1 MVHDRRR
8 VLRLNRLC
16 VELKNSLRVP
26 ADDRV
31 TAAMDAKG
39 DFADALSR
47 IETGEPRDQVLE
59 SLRSHYWRLR
69 ANPENHD
76 PDVQRRP
83 LTAYVVMTCR
93 SAAEADQVP
102 EVQAFRDTHLDGGL
116 LFEPPTEH
124 RNFRQLEGFQ
134 SVAAVLSR
142 RFGWDARKAE
152 EFVLYGWLPKPHS
165 YRILKRRPGVPNQ
178 IILTLDEHAT
188 VEDAKSLLLAAKADP
203 HARPKG
209 RALSM
214 KTARQAAFAL
224 EVNAGW
230 TWEAA
235 MAEWNARYPEHAY
248 PETACPNFQNHVH
261 EAFER
266 VFHADLEWYGCD
278 GRPPTKAEQ
287 LLSLAELT
295 LERKLVEIHPTT
307 GESVL
312 KGKDRARSEA
322 ELEDVRQRQAKLEQ
336 ALASV

>member
-1 MVHDRRR
+1 
-8 VLRLNRLC
+8 
-16 VELKNSLRVP
+16 
-26 ADDRV
+26 
-31 TAAMDAKG
+31 MDAKG
-39 DFADALSR
+39 DFADALSQ
-47 IETGEPRDQVLE
+47 IETGESRDQVLE
-59 SLRSHYWRLR
+59 SLRSRYWGLR
-69 ANPENHD
+69 ANPENHEA
-76 PDVQRRP
+76 DVQRCP

-124 RNFRQLEGFQ
+124 RNFQQLEGFQ

-142 RFGWDARKAE
+142 RFGWDERKAE
-152 EFVLYGWLPKPHS
+152 EFVLYGWLPMPHS
-165 YRILKRRPGVPNQ
+165 YQILKRDPGVPTQ

-203 HARPKG
+203 HARLKG

-235 MAEWNARYPEHAY
+235 MVEWNARYPEHAY

-278 GRPPTKAEQ
+278 DHPPTKAE
-287 LLSLAELT
+287 LALSLAELT
-295 LERKLVEIHPTT
+295 LESKLADTHPAN

-312 KGKDRARSEA
+312 KRKDRARVGA
-322 ELEDVRQRQAKLEQ
+322 ALEDVRRRRAALEHG
-336 ALASV
+336 AAGV